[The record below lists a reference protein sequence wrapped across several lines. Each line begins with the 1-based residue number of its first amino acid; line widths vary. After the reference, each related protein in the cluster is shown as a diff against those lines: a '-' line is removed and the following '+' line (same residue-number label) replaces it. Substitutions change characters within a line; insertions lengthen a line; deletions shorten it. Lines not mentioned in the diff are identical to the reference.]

1 MEELNEKLDKI
12 IHKLERIEKRLDI
25 VEESCNGMDNHI
37 NFVNNVYSTIRTP
50 LDFMVNQVG
59 RLQGRQQTLALPHN
73 YTE

>member
-12 IHKLERIEKRLDI
+12 IHKLERIENRLNI

-59 RLQGRQQTLALPHN
+59 RLQGMHQTLALPEN